1 MKPNFILAGIQK
13 SGTTYLDTLLRTVNS
28 VQLLDRN
35 LNWSFFCN
43 DTIYSKGT
51 QWYESLFDGMNP
63 DKLLGQ
69 TSADCLYN
77 PGTLERIKDFNPEMK
92 ILVILREP
100 ISRTYSQYW
109 HEVKVGREHLS
120 FETALEKEADRIKA
134 SYRNF
139 KRYGYVAR
147 SRYASQIKA
156 LKETFPADQIYI
168 TTLNRLKGDELNEL
182 NRILQFLGQE
192 PLEQIEKKESVR
204 YNTGAVPR
212 SILLQRS
219 IYFLKHLGLGR
230 VRNLIYS
237 WNLKNEKHPPM
248 NAETKARLQELLK
261 EDVELFE
268 TYNVPVNLNA

>member
-51 QWYESLFDGMNP
+51 QWYEFLFDGMNP

-77 PGTLERIKDFNPEMK
+77 PGTLERIKAFNPEMK

-156 LKETFPADQIYI
+156 LKETFTADQIYI
-168 TTLNRLKGDELNEL
+168 TTLNRLKEDELNEL
-182 NRILQFLGQE
+182 NRILQFLGQA
-192 PLEQIEKKESVR
+192 PLKKIQRKESVR
-204 YNTGAVPR
+204 YNTGAVPK
-212 SILLQRS
+212 SIFLQRCL
-219 IYFLKHLGLGR
+219 YFLGFIGLGR
-230 VRNLIYS
+230 IRNLIYS
-237 WNLKNEKHPPM
+237 WNLQRIPLPKMKNETRALLEK
-248 NAETKARLQELLK
+248 ELEQDIQAFCYYDQLG
-261 EDVELFE
+261 
-268 TYNVPVNLNA
+268 